1 MEFLNQN
8 IVLYI
13 SVYILSSI
21 PFGYLLALK
30 FANVNIKNS
39 GSGNIGATNVLR
51 VVKETDPILAKK
63 LGAITLF
70 LDAIKGVVILVIAMI
85 LDVPENTLWAIAIL
99 SVIGH
104 CYSIFLGF
112 EGGKGVATAIGVLAI
127 MVPYSALVGILVW
140 AFSGKVLKISSVAS
154 LIALVALVISSY
166 IFYPLMSHSPI
177 LIIASIVFYQ
187 HIPNITRLIYKEEK
201 TI

>member
-8 IVLYI
+8 IVLYLL
-13 SVYILSSI
+13 VYLISSI

-30 FANVNIKNS
+30 FANVNVKNS

-51 VVKETDPILAKK
+51 VVKEKDPVLAKK

-70 LDAIKGVVILVIAMI
+70 LDAIKGVAILVVAMM
-85 LDVPENTLWAIAIL
+85 LGVFDNTLWAIAIL
-99 SVIGH
+99 AVIGH

-112 EGGKGVATAIGVLAI
+112 DGGKGVATAIGVLAI
-127 MVPYSALVGILVW
+127 MVPYSALVAILVW

-166 IFYPLMSHSPI
+166 ILYPLMAHSPI
-177 LIIASIVFYQ
+177 WIIAI
-187 HIPNITRLIYKEEK
+187 IE
-201 TI
+201 